1 MDDVDFIKWDFIIPV
16 VLAIVAGFSV
26 VVSTVVVVSS
36 AVDNVVNDVM
46 SVVELSTVGASVLVV
61 DVSPVNREYDLD
73 ISVQRLKK
81 TVPTQTKV
89 LYFHNLTYK
98 YQACIIQ
105 TEMSSS
111 VPLACSK
118 RRPAGRIFG

>member
-16 VLAIVAGFSV
+16 VLAIVASAGFSV

-46 SVVELSTVGASVLVV
+46 SAVELSTVEASVLVV
-61 DVSPVNREYDLD
+61 DVSTVNREYDLD

-89 LYFHNLTYK
+89 LYFHNLTFK

-105 TEMSSS
+105 TEMSSA
-111 VPLACSK
+111 PLACRK
-118 RRPAGRIFG
+118 R

>member
-16 VLAIVAGFSV
+16 VLAIVASAGFSV

-46 SVVELSTVGASVLVV
+46 SAVELSTVEASVLVV
-61 DVSPVNREYDLD
+61 DVSTVNREYDLD

-98 YQACIIQ
+98 YQACNPNGDVLR
-105 TEMSSS
+105 TPGLS
-111 VPLACSK
+111 
-118 RRPAGRIFG
+118 